1 MSETIAI
8 ESNSGSAPSK
18 GVLRVNVAERP
29 FKLRDSSSTRTIV
42 CVIFNS
48 YSLFANFSLEI
59 ILGSNTALR
68 RLLSFNRMRFL
79 NRNRLYFFM
88 TESSLLT
95 ELISLSAQKFPQAMA
110 LTSGNQNMSYKDLY
124 VNVKQFAS
132 GLLNLGLERSE
143 RVAIYLEKRFET
155 VIASFGAPAAGAVF
169 VPVNPLLKPEQVA
182 FILRDCNVRVLV
194 TSPERLALMKD
205 ALAECHDLRHVVV
218 TDSVADADLT
228 GQSGTNNEDP
238 RVTGPVQLTFWRDLL
253 GSPPR
258 PGHRLIDTDMAA
270 ILYTSGSTGKPK
282 GVVLSHRNMVA
293 GAKSV
298 ASYLE
303 NNAQDTLLAA
313 LPLSFDAG
321 FSQLT
326 TAFHAGARVVLLNY
340 LMPRDVLKAM
350 AREGVTG
357 LTAVPPLYIQLAT
370 LDWPTSINDKL
381 RYFANTGG
389 RMPRET
395 LNVLRQQVPQAKPFL
410 MYGLTEAF
418 RSTYLPPEEVDRR
431 PDSIGKAIPNAEI
444 LVLREDGSPCSPEE
458 PGELVHRGALVGLG
472 YWNDA
477 DKTAERYKL
486 LASDAPGRQAG
497 LQLPEY
503 AVFSGDTVR
512 RDAQGFLY
520 FIGRRD
526 EMMKTSGY
534 RVSPT
539 EVEEILYSTQLVGEC
554 VAFGVEHPSLGHA
567 IHVIAT
573 QASNTGAR
581 GLNDLMLE
589 CRTRMPAYM
598 VPASIEFVDGSLP
611 RNPNGKIDRKFLSA
625 EWARRHAA

>member
-1 MSETIAI
+1 L
-8 ESNSGSAPSK
+8 
-18 GVLRVNVAERP
+18 VL
-29 FKLRDSSSTRTIV
+29 
-42 CVIFNS
+42 
-48 YSLFANFSLEI
+48 FSHL
-59 ILGSNTALR
+59 
-68 RLLSFNRMRFL
+68 RFL
-79 NRNRLYFFM
+79 NCYGLCCIAM
-88 TESSLLT
+88 TESTLLH
-95 ELISLSAQKFPQAMA
+95 ELIALSARRTPEAIA
-110 LTSGNQNMSYKDLY
+110 LTSGPSSLRYGDLNAG
-124 VNVKQFAS
+124 VQQFAF
-132 GLLNLGLERSE
+132 GLLRLGLARGE

-155 VIASFGAPAAGAVF
+155 VIASFGAPAAGLVF
-169 VPVNPLLKPEQVA
+169 VPINPLLKPEQVA
-182 FILRDCNVRVLV
+182 FILRDCNVRLLV
-194 TSPERLALMKD
+194 TSPERLVLLQEALSACD
-205 ALAECHDLRHVVV
+205 DLRHVVV
-218 TDSVADADLT
+218 TDGGANPVLASVPASDSFDVMPW
-228 GQSGTNNEDP
+228 S
-238 RVTGPVQLTFWRDLL
+238 DLL
-253 GSPPR
+253 DATPHG
-258 PGHRLIDTDMAA
+258 GHRVIDTDMAA

-298 ASYLE
+298 ASYLQ
-303 NNAQDTLLAA
+303 NNREDTLLAA

-350 AREGVTG
+350 ALEGVTG
-357 LTAVPPLYIQLAT
+357 LTAVPPLYIQLT
-370 LDWPTSINDKL
+370 QLEWPIAINENL

-389 RMPRET
+389 RMPRDT
-395 LNVLRQQVPQAKPFL
+395 LMALRQRVPSAKPFL

-458 PGELVHRGALVGLG
+458 PGELVHRGALVGMG

-477 DKTAERYKL
+477 EKTAERYKL
-486 LASDAPGRQAG
+486 LASDAPGRQPG

-512 RDAQGFLY
+512 MDAQGFLY

-539 EVEEILYSTQLVGEC
+539 EVEEVLYATQLVGEC
-554 VAFGVEHPSLGHA
+554 VAFGVDHPTLGHA

-573 QASNTGAR
+573 PAGATVAID
-581 GLNDLMLE
+581 LNALMFE
-589 CRTRMPAYM
+589 CRSRMPAYM
-598 VPASIEFVDGSLP
+598 VPAGIEIVAGPLP
-611 RNPNGKIDRKFLSA
+611 RNPNGKIDRKLLA
-625 EWARRHAA
+625 TDWLERHAA

>member
-1 MSETIAI
+1 MI
-8 ESNSGSAPSK
+8 ES
-18 GVLRVNVAERP
+18 
-29 FKLRDSSSTRTIV
+29 T
-42 CVIFNS
+42 
-48 YSLFANFSLEI
+48 
-59 ILGSNTALR
+59 
-68 RLLSFNRMRFL
+68 LLH
-79 NRNRLYFFM
+79 
-88 TESSLLT
+88 EG
-95 ELISLSAQKFPQAMA
+95 IALSAGRTPQSVALTHGDAHLSYADLHAQVNQWAAGLMA
-110 LTSGNQNMSYKDLY
+110 L
-124 VNVKQFAS
+124 
-132 GLLNLGLERSE
+132 GLARGE

-155 VIASFGAPAAGAVF
+155 VVASFGAPAAGAVM
-169 VPVNPLLKPEQVA
+169 VPINPLLKPEQVA

-194 TSPERLALMKD
+194 TSPERLALM
-205 ALAECHDLRHVVV
+205 AGVLADCHDLRHVVV
-218 TDSVADADLT
+218 TDAAGQPGAAFSVKGSLT
-228 GQSGTNNEDP
+228 LSHWGA
-238 RVTGPVQLTFWRDLL
+238 LL
-253 GSPPR
+253 ASPPR
-258 PGHRLIDTDMAA
+258 PGHRVIDTDMVA

-303 NNAQDTLLAA
+303 NTAQDTLLAA

-326 TAFHAGARVVLLNY
+326 TAFHVGARVVLLNY

-357 LTAVPPLYIQLAT
+357 LTAVPPLYIQLAP
-370 LDWPTSINDKL
+370 LAWPEAIAETL

-395 LNVLRQQVPQAKPFL
+395 LTTLRQRVPQAKPFL

-418 RSTYLPPEEVDRR
+418 RSTYLPPDEVDRR
-431 PDSIGKAIPNAEI
+431 PDSIGKAIPNVEI
-444 LVLREDGSPCSPEE
+444 LVLREDGSPCAPEE
-458 PGELVHRGALVGLG
+458 PGELVHRGVLVGQG

-477 DKTAERYKL
+477 EKTAERYKL
-486 LASDAPGRQAG
+486 LAPDAPGRQPG

-512 RDAQGFLY
+512 QDAEGFLY

-539 EVEEILYSTQLVGEC
+539 EVEEILYATQRVGEC
-554 VAFGVEHPSLGHA
+554 VAFGVEHPTLGQA

-573 QASNTGAR
+573 TTSDAAPI
-581 GLNDLMLE
+581 GLNELMAE
-589 CRTRMPAYM
+589 CRARMPAYM
-598 VPASIEFVDGSLP
+598 VPTGIELVPGPLP
-611 RNPNGKIDRKFLSA
+611 RNPNGKIDRKRLA
-625 EWARRHAA
+625 TDWLARHPK

>member
-1 MSETIAI
+1 
-8 ESNSGSAPSK
+8 
-18 GVLRVNVAERP
+18 
-29 FKLRDSSSTRTIV
+29 
-42 CVIFNS
+42 
-48 YSLFANFSLEI
+48 
-59 ILGSNTALR
+59 
-68 RLLSFNRMRFL
+68 
-79 NRNRLYFFM
+79 M
-88 TESSLLT
+88 TESTLLP
-95 ELISLSAQKFPQAMA
+95 ELITLAAQRTPQAIA
-110 LTSGNQNMSYKDLY
+110 LTSGTSHLSYAELSTS
-124 VNVKQFAS
+124 VSQFAA
-132 GLLNLGLERSE
+132 GLLGLGLDRGE

-155 VIASFGAPAAGAVF
+155 VVASFGAPAAGAVF

-194 TSPERLALMKD
+194 TSPERLALMEEVLD
-205 ALAECHDLRHVVV
+205 ECHDLRHVVV
-218 TDSVADADLT
+218 TDAVAPSTPAGFTL
-228 GQSGTNNEDP
+228 SGP
-238 RVTGPVQLTFWRDLL
+238 LALVSWRDLL
-253 GSPPR
+253 NSPAR
-258 PGHRLIDTDMAA
+258 PGHRVIDVDMVA
-270 ILYTSGSTGKPK
+270 ILYTSGSTGRPK

-303 NNAQDTLLAA
+303 NKPEDVLLAA

-350 AREGVTG
+350 EREKVTG
-357 LTAVPPLYIQLAT
+357 LTAVPPLYIQLAQ
-370 LDWPTSINDKL
+370 LDWPAAINENL

-395 LNVLRQQVPQAKPFL
+395 LNLLRQRVPQAKPFL

-418 RSTYLPPEEVDRR
+418 RSTYLPPDEVDRR

-444 LVLREDGSPCSPEE
+444 LVLREDGSACSPEE
-458 PGELVHRGALVGLG
+458 PGELVHRGALVGMG

-477 DKTAERYKL
+477 EKTAERYRL
-486 LASDAPGRQAG
+486 LASDAPGREAG

-512 RDAQGFLY
+512 KDAEGFLY

-539 EVEEILYSTQLVGEC
+539 EVEEILYATQMVGEC
-554 VAFGVEHPSLGHA
+554 VAFGVDHPSLGHA
-567 IHVIAT
+567 IQVIAT
-573 QASNTGAR
+573 NAIDTGAR
-581 GLNDLMLE
+581 GLNDLINE
-589 CRTRMPAYM
+589 CRARMPAYM
-598 VPASIEFVDGSLP
+598 VPAGIEIVAGPLP
-611 RNPNGKIDRKFLSA
+611 RNPNGKIDRKLLA
-625 EWARRHAA
+625 TEWLERHAA

>member
-1 MSETIAI
+1 MR
-8 ESNSGSAPSK
+8 ES
-18 GVLRVNVAERP
+18 
-29 FKLRDSSSTRTIV
+29 T
-42 CVIFNS
+42 
-48 YSLFANFSLEI
+48 
-59 ILGSNTALR
+59 
-68 RLLSFNRMRFL
+68 LLH
-79 NRNRLYFFM
+79 
-88 TESSLLT
+88 
-95 ELISLSAQKFPQAMA
+95 ELIACAAQRAPQDRA
-110 LTSGNQNMSYKDLY
+110 LTYGAVSMAYGELQTA
-124 VNVKQFAS
+124 VAQCAA
-132 GLLNLGLERSE
+132 GLMTLGLDRGE

-169 VPVNPLLKPEQVA
+169 VPLNPLLKPEQVA
-182 FILRDCNVRVLV
+182 FILQDCNVRVLV
-194 TSPERLALMKD
+194 TSPERLAL
-205 ALAECHDLRHVVV
+205 LADVLGQCPDLRHIVL
-218 TDSVADADLT
+218 TDAAPQAIPHLP
-228 GQSGTNNEDP
+228 QS
-238 RVTGPVQLTFWRDLL
+238 QWRDLL
-253 GSPPR
+253 AAPPR
-258 PGHRLIDTDMAA
+258 AGHRVIDTDMTA

-303 NNAQDTLLAA
+303 NTSADTLLAA

-326 TAFHAGARVVLLNY
+326 TAFHVGARVVLLNY

-350 AREGVTG
+350 EREGVTG
-357 LTAVPPLYIQLAT
+357 LTAVPPLYIQLTQSA
-370 LDWPTSINDKL
+370 WPAAIAEKL

-395 LNVLRQQVPQAKPFL
+395 LDLLRQRVPQSQPFL

-418 RSTYLPPEEVDRR
+418 RSTYLPPAEVDRR

-444 LVLREDGSPCSPEE
+444 LVLREDGSPCAPDE
-458 PGELVHRGALVGLG
+458 PGELVHRGALVGMG

-477 DKTAERYKL
+477 EKTAERYKL
-486 LASDAPGRQAG
+486 LAADAPGRQPG

-512 RDAQGFLY
+512 MDAEGFLY

-526 EMMKTSGY
+526 EMIKSSGY

-539 EVEEILYSTQLVGEC
+539 EVEEVLYATKLVGEC
-554 VAFGVEHPSLGHA
+554 VAFGVEHPAWGQA
-567 IHVIAT
+567 IQVIAT
-573 QASNTGAR
+573 APVDGTLDTAA
-581 GLNDLMLE
+581 LMAA

-598 VPASIEFVDGSLP
+598 LPANVEVVAGPLP
-611 RNPNGKIDRKFLSA
+611 RNPNGKIDRKWLSTDWA
-625 EWARRHAA
+625 ERQT